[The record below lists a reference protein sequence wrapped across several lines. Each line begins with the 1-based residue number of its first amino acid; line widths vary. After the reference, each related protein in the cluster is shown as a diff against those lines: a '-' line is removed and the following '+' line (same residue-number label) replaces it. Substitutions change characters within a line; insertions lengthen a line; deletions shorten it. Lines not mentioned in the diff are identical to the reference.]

1 MDAND
6 ITAVLKCDDYDSD
19 RIYEKLTE
27 MSRLIGLS
35 AGGIRGKRVVIKPN
49 LLLAYPPEK
58 AATTHPAVV
67 GAAAR
72 LFSDLGAES
81 VIIAES
87 PGGIYN
93 EKNLDRIYRITGMAD
108 AAESSGAVLNR
119 DMSFREFSTPD
130 GKVSKTVNVITPI
143 LESDVIV
150 NICKMKTHSLAI
162 MTGAAKNLF
171 GVIPGIAKFEMH
183 ARFKKPEDFFSMVID
198 LDTALASGH
207 ELINICDGIVGMEGD
222 GPSGG
227 TPKPA
232 GVLLMGRNPF
242 CLDCVSAR
250 IMGLEGRV
258 RLTELAA
265 SRGLCPEKESDAAV
279 AGVRPEDVGCGNFA
293 LPDTALARKFR
304 LIPPFLQPRPVIDKK
319 ICRGCGMC
327 VKSCPQHT
335 ISMKNGKAGISHD
348 RCIRCYCCQ
357 ELCTF
362 RAVKIKK
369 SFIYRFTE

>member
-35 AGGIRGKRVVIKPN
+35 ADGIRGKRVVIKPN

-119 DMSFREFSTPD
+119 DMS
-130 GKVSKTVNVITPI
+130 
-143 LESDVIV
+143 
-150 NICKMKTHSLAI
+150 
-162 MTGAAKNLF
+162 
-171 GVIPGIAKFEMH
+171 
-183 ARFKKPEDFFSMVID
+183 
-198 LDTALASGH
+198 
-207 ELINICDGIVGMEGD
+207 
-222 GPSGG
+222 
-227 TPKPA
+227 
-232 GVLLMGRNPF
+232 
-242 CLDCVSAR
+242 
-250 IMGLEGRV
+250 
-258 RLTELAA
+258 
-265 SRGLCPEKESDAAV
+265 
-279 AGVRPEDVGCGNFA
+279 
-293 LPDTALARKFR
+293 
-304 LIPPFLQPRPVIDKK
+304 
-319 ICRGCGMC
+319 
-327 VKSCPQHT
+327 
-335 ISMKNGKAGISHD
+335 
-348 RCIRCYCCQ
+348 
-357 ELCTF
+357 
-362 RAVKIKK
+362 
-369 SFIYRFTE
+369 

>member
-1 MDAND
+1 MNRND
-6 ITAVLKCDDYDSD
+6 LTAVQKCGNYDTGK
-19 RIYEKLTE
+19 IYAALTE
-27 MSRLIGLS
+27 MSHLIGVTEEE
-35 AGGIRGKRVVIKPN
+35 IRGKRVVIKPN

-67 GAAAR
+67 EAAAK

-81 VIIAES
+81 VTIAES

-93 EKNLDRIYRITGMAD
+93 EKNLDRTYRITGMAD
-108 AAESSGAVLNR
+108 AAEKSGATLNR
-119 DMSFREFSTPD
+119 DMTFREFSTPE
-130 GKVSKTVNVITPI
+130 GAVSKTVNVITPI
-143 LESDVIV
+143 LDSDVIV
-150 NICKMKTHSLAI
+150 NICKLKTHSLAM

-171 GVIPGIAKFEMH
+171 GVIPGIMKFEMH
-183 ARFKKPEDFFSMVID
+183 ARFKDPEDFFSMVVD
-198 LDTALASGH
+198 LDTALASDH
-207 ELINICDGIVGMEGD
+207 DLINICDGIIGMEGD

-232 GVLLMGRNPF
+232 GVLLMSRNPF

-265 SRGLCPEKESDAAV
+265 ARGLCPEKESDAMT
-279 AGVRPEDVGCGNFA
+279 AGVRPEDIACGSFT

-304 LIPPFLQPRPVIDKK
+304 MIPPFLQPKPVIDKK

-335 ISMKNGKAGISHD
+335 ITMKNGRARISHD
-348 RCIRCYCCQ
+348 KCIRCYCCQ

-362 RAVKIKK
+362 KAVKIKK

>member
-1 MDAND
+1 M
-6 ITAVLKCDDYDSD
+6 
-19 RIYEKLTE
+19 
-27 MSRLIGLS
+27 
-35 AGGIRGKRVVIKPN
+35 
-49 LLLAYPPEK
+49 
-58 AATTHPAVV
+58 
-67 GAAAR
+67 
-72 LFSDLGAES
+72 
-81 VIIAES
+81 
-87 PGGIYN
+87 
-93 EKNLDRIYRITGMAD
+93 
-108 AAESSGAVLNR
+108 
-119 DMSFREFSTPD
+119 
-130 GKVSKTVNVITPI
+130 
-143 LESDVIV
+143 
-150 NICKMKTHSLAI
+150 
-162 MTGAAKNLF
+162 
-171 GVIPGIAKFEMH
+171 
-183 ARFKKPEDFFSMVID
+183 ID

-279 AGVRPEDVGCGNFA
+279 AGVRAEDVGCGNFA

>member
-1 MDAND
+1 
-6 ITAVLKCDDYDSD
+6 
-19 RIYEKLTE
+19 
-27 MSRLIGLS
+27 
-35 AGGIRGKRVVIKPN
+35 
-49 LLLAYPPEK
+49 
-58 AATTHPAVV
+58 
-67 GAAAR
+67 
-72 LFSDLGAES
+72 
-81 VIIAES
+81 
-87 PGGIYN
+87 
-93 EKNLDRIYRITGMAD
+93 MAD

-198 LDTALASGH
+198 LDTALAAGH

-250 IMGLEGRV
+250 IMGLEGKV

-279 AGVRPEDVGCGNFA
+279 SGVRPEDVGCGNFA